1 MLMVQLLILMQL
13 MILLD
18 RLIAGQRS
26 DNATKNVEIM
36 TPLNCL
42 NNFWRTLEISL
53 ENQSALSEITNTK
66 TYVLIVVLETC
77 LNN

>member
-53 ENQSALSEITNTK
+53 ENQSALS
-66 TYVLIVVLETC
+66 
-77 LNN
+77 

>member
-13 MILLD
+13 MIQLD

-53 ENQSALSEITNTK
+53 ENQSVLS
-66 TYVLIVVLETC
+66 
-77 LNN
+77 